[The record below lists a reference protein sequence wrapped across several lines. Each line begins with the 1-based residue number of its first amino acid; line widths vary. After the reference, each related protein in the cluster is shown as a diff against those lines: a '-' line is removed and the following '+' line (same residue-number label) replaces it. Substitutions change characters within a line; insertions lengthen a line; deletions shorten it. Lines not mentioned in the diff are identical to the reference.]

1 MKKDLNYYLEKANS
15 DLADTLKNLDK
26 DDLAELVFDTYS
38 KKEIKDWKDTDDWK
52 SLNSDQQV
60 EHIMSELTK
69 KTTDELSNKLNKRID
84 KYDPQIW

>member
-1 MKKDLNYYLEKANS
+1 MKKDLNYYLEKVNGS
-15 DLADTLKNLDK
+15 LKDAIGGLDK

-38 KKEIKDWKDTDDWK
+38 KNEIRDWKDSDDWK

-69 KTTDELSNKLNKRID
+69 KTADELSNKLEKRID